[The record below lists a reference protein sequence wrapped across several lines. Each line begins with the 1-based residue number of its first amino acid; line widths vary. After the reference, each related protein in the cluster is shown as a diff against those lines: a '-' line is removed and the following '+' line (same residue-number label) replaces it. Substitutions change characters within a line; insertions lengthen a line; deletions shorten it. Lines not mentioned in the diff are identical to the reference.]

1 MRLARIFALC
11 FAVSLVASPAFGER
25 WTGRIDESRS
35 YSIGNEDLGARI
47 DVRSGVANDVRPA
60 AWGSMS
66 GIGTVF
72 GEELEMFA
80 AECHVAGG
88 PDLVPESYAGLRVA
102 GIQIVSSTSTD
113 RQHFDDEAVLSVS
126 TPPIPL
132 FTLGGVVTFSMELGA
147 SAGYEW
153 ALTVTP
159 RELLS
164 GIRGHITGFAEA
176 EVSVSI
182 DLLGGLAS
190 AGVRAVVRFFD
201 RTLTMTQE
209 VAMGHKWWGARTRDR
224 GVTLR
229 LELFAEVIGLPEL
242 TLIIVDVETETS
254 TEVLF

>member
-1 MRLARIFALC
+1 MGHARILALC
-11 FAVSLVASPAFGER
+11 FAVSLIASPASGEL
-25 WTGRIDESRS
+25 WTGHIDENRS
-35 YSIGNEDLGARI
+35 YSIGNEDLGARL

-60 AWGSMS
+60 AWGSMF
-66 GIGTVF
+66 GTGMVF
-72 GEELEMFA
+72 GEELEVFA

-88 PDLVPESYAGLRVA
+88 ESRQSFAGLRVA
-102 GIQIVSSTSTD
+102 GIQVVSSTEAA
-113 RQHFDDEAVLSVS
+113 RQHFRDEAVLSFS

-132 FTLGGVVTFSMELGA
+132 FTLGGVVTFSLEFGA

-153 ALTVTP
+153 ALTLSPGMT
-159 RELLS
+159 LS

-182 DLLGGLAS
+182 DILGGIAS

-209 VAMGHKWWGARTRDR
+209 VAPNHKWWGARSRGR

-229 LELFAEVIGLPEL
+229 LELFAEIVGLPAL
-242 TLIIVDVETETS
+242 TLIIVDVETSTS
-254 TEVLF
+254 TEILF